1 MTSCTADISEL
12 AREEL
17 DTLVKEVTT
26 QRRKYNEYQIIQ
38 DVIYECI
45 KESCEFSGELQ
56 SKIADILTASN
67 LQSCVELGSNCT
79 LLGLNFNLSELTYE
93 ENENLKAVVQLR
105 LVEKRRKIFKELGEL
120 GITIEETDYPL
131 ESSSALNL
139 SVQEKV
145 LIDLKQQ
152 LNEKQDLY
160 IRLLQ
165 ELREILEKIINL
177 KVKTL
182 ADITNDKIKT
192 YEIKSELF
200 CIRTKLLN
208 VKLKM
213 KIFSETTLT
222 LNAYKEIL
230 KDVLQQ
236 QKDCREEIGKLQE
249 LKEKYKQVSCKQYDE
264 ILRNY
269 IKYKSNIEKKRLLY
283 NHLHKK

>member
-1 MTSCTADISEL
+1 MTSSTVAISES

-17 DTLVKEVTT
+17 DKLIREVSI

-38 DVIYECI
+38 DVICECI

-56 SKIADILTASN
+56 SKIVDILTASN
-67 LQSCVELGSNCT
+67 LQSCVGLGGNCT
-79 LLGLNFNLSELTYE
+79 LLGLNFNLTELTYE
-93 ENENLKAVVQLR
+93 EHENLKEVVQLK
-105 LVEKRRKIFKELGEL
+105 LIEKRRKIFKELCEL
-120 GITIEETDYPL
+120 GITIEETDCPL
-131 ESSSALNL
+131 ESSSVLNL
-139 SVQEKV
+139 GVQEKV

-165 ELREILEKIINL
+165 VLREILEKVINL

-182 ADITNDKIKT
+182 SETTNDKIRT
-192 YEIKSELF
+192 YQIQTELF

-208 VKLKM
+208 VKLKT

-236 QKDCREEIGKLQE
+236 QKDCREEIEKLQE

-269 IKYKSNIEKKRLLY
+269 LKYKSNIEKKRLLY
-283 NHLHKK
+283 NHIYKK